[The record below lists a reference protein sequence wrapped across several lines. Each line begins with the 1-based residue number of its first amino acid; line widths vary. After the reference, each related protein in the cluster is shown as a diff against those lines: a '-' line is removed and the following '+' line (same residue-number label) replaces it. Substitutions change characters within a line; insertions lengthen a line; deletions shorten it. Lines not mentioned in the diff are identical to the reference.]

1 MLLLQLVFGWIGKK
15 TNRFEKWHGICLGLY
30 VMKKFLLMALV
41 TIGMIGSSFSQ
52 MAIPGEVFASNP
64 ARFNGRRVTVK
75 NIEIVKEDAHGA
87 GPSIGG
93 PAGSFSHG
101 APGPVGSPTAPPTQP
116 CRAPRGFSEVSIFF
130 KGAPEYKGCFFMA
143 DNMKTQLD
151 RECGHQS
158 TPAMIEFRGDSRMGY
173 HITAYRLGF

>member
-1 MLLLQLVFGWIGKK
+1 LVFGWSGKK
-15 TNRFEKWHGICLGLY
+15 IKINFGTVFVMEY
-30 VMKKFLLMALV
+30 MYMKKILLTALV
-41 TIGMIGSSFSQ
+41 TIGMIGSSLAQ

-64 ARFNGRRVTVK
+64 ARFNGRKVTIK
-75 NIEIVKEDAHGA
+75 NIEIVKQDAHGV

-116 CRAPRGFSEVSIFF
+116 CRAPRGFSEVTIFF

-151 RECGHQS
+151 RECGHEN
-158 TPAMIEFRGDSRMGY
+158 TPAMIDFRGDSRMGY
-173 HITAYRLGF
+173 HITAYRLGY

>member
-15 TNRFEKWHGICLGLY
+15 TDRFKKWHGICLGLY
-30 VMKKFLLMALV
+30 VMRKFLLMTLV

-75 NIEIVKEDAHGA
+75 NIEIVKEDAHGV

-101 APGPVGSPTAPPTQP
+101 APGPVGSPTAHPTQP

-151 RECGHQS
+151 RECGHEN
-158 TPAMIEFRGDSRMGY
+158 TPAMIDFRGDSRMGY

>member
-30 VMKKFLLMALV
+30 VMRKFLLITLV

-151 RECGHQS
+151 RECGHQN
-158 TPAMIEFRGDSRMGY
+158 TPAMIDFRGDSRMGY